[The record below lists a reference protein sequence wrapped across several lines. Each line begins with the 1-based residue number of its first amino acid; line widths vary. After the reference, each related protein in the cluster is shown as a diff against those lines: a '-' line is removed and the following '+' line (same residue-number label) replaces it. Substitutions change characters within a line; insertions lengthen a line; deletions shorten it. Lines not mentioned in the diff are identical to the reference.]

1 MNASGNASGSVP
13 DGGMVAGRLL
23 ARLGRHVDYIFANT
37 GTDFP
42 PIIEA
47 LARSASDG
55 GAADGEAAGGGT
67 LPTAIAVPHENVAV
81 SMAYGHTMVSGRPQA
96 VMVHVNVGTANAVC
110 GLINASRG
118 RVPMLLAAG
127 RTPYHETGPHGARN
141 RPIQWAQEMF
151 DQAGLVRETVKWD
164 YELSR
169 GDLVETAVDRAMTVA
184 LSEPMGPVYL
194 TLPREVLA
202 EPGAGTGAAPP
213 PATPAAPPGPD
224 PVAIE
229 RAADI
234 LAGAERPMIVTG
246 DAGRSAAA
254 FEALSRLADR
264 HAIPVV
270 SYFARSL
277 CIASDHPMNLGYEPG
292 PVLADAD
299 AVLAVDCD
307 VPWIPSLQG
316 PPAGCRVIHLGVD
329 PLFSRYPVRSFP
341 CDLAIDASPALALPA
356 LDAAIAGRTG
366 DSEAVAA
373 RHTALA
379 ARSAELRAGWRRAA
393 EDAKGGRPISVP
405 WLSHCIGR
413 IAGDDAIVLNEL
425 GLSPAQLTL
434 RRPGSYFGLSPA
446 GGLGWALG
454 AALGAKLAAPDRLV
468 VAALGDGAY
477 MFGNPTPAH
486 YVSRAHG
493 LPVLYVVSNN
503 AGWGAVR
510 AATKAMYPDGAALR
524 RNAVPLT
531 ALDPMPDFET
541 VVAASGGY
549 GERVEDPAAL
559 PDALD
564 RAVRAVREEGRQA
577 LLNVIT
583 ADR

>member
-1 MNASGNASGSVP
+1 MSVP
-13 DGGMVAGRLL
+13 GGETVAGRLL

-47 LARSASDG
+47 LARGEANGSAPDG
-55 GAADGEAAGGGT
+55 GK

-127 RTPYHETGPHGARN
+127 RTPYHETGPPGARN

-169 GDLVETAVDRAMTVA
+169 SDLVEAAVDRAMAVA

-202 EPGAGTGAAPP
+202 EESAGEAPP
-213 PATPAAPPGPD
+213 VSAPSAPPGPD
-224 PVAIE
+224 PDAVE
-229 RAADI
+229 RAAGI
-234 LAGAERPMIVTG
+234 LAGAERPVIVTG

-254 FEALSRLADR
+254 FETLSRLADR

-277 CIASDHPMNLGYEPG
+277 CIASDHPMNLGYDPG
-292 PVLADAD
+292 PLLADAD

-316 PPAGCRVIHLGVD
+316 PPAGCQVIHLGVD

-341 CDLAIDASPALALPA
+341 CDLAIDASPALALRA
-356 LDAAIAGRTG
+356 LDAAVAQRTR
-366 DSEAVAA
+366 DADAVAA
-373 RHTALA
+373 RHAALA

-393 EDAKGGRPISVP
+393 EESKGDRPIGVP

-425 GLSPAQLTL
+425 GLSPTQLTL

-446 GGLGWALG
+446 GGLGWGLG

-468 VAALGDGAY
+468 IAAVGDGAY

-486 YVSRAHG
+486 YVSRAHD

-510 AATKAMYPDGAALR
+510 AATKAMYPDGAAMR

-583 ADR
+583 RDR

>member
-1 MNASGNASGSVP
+1 
-13 DGGMVAGRLL
+13 
-23 ARLGRHVDYIFANT
+23 
-37 GTDFP
+37 
-42 PIIEA
+42 
-47 LARSASDG
+47 
-55 GAADGEAAGGGT
+55 
-67 LPTAIAVPHENVAV
+67 
-81 SMAYGHTMVSGRPQA
+81 
-96 VMVHVNVGTANAVC
+96 
-110 GLINASRG
+110 
-118 RVPMLLAAG
+118 
-127 RTPYHETGPHGARN
+127 
-141 RPIQWAQEMF
+141 
-151 DQAGLVRETVKWD
+151 
-164 YELSR
+164 
-169 GDLVETAVDRAMTVA
+169 ETAVDRAMTVA

-373 RHTALA
+373 R
-379 ARSAELRAGWRRAA
+379 
-393 EDAKGGRPISVP
+393 
-405 WLSHCIGR
+405 
-413 IAGDDAIVLNEL
+413 
-425 GLSPAQLTL
+425 
-434 RRPGSYFGLSPA
+434 
-446 GGLGWALG
+446 
-454 AALGAKLAAPDRLV
+454 
-468 VAALGDGAY
+468 
-477 MFGNPTPAH
+477 
-486 YVSRAHG
+486 
-493 LPVLYVVSNN
+493 
-503 AGWGAVR
+503 
-510 AATKAMYPDGAALR
+510 
-524 RNAVPLT
+524 
-531 ALDPMPDFET
+531 
-541 VVAASGGY
+541 
-549 GERVEDPAAL
+549 
-559 PDALD
+559 
-564 RAVRAVREEGRQA
+564 
-577 LLNVIT
+577 
-583 ADR
+583 